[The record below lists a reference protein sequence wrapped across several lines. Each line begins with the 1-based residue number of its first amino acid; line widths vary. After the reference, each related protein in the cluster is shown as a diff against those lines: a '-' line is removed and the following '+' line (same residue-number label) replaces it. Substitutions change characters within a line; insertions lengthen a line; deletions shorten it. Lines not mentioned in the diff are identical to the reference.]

1 MTKKHV
7 KVAITGAAGQIG
19 YSLLFRIANGD
30 IFGKDTE
37 VTFQLLELE
46 TALRSLEGTIMELM
60 DCAFPLLKDVH
71 ISSDVNQIMKG
82 ANWAI
87 LVGSV
92 PRKAGMERSDLLQIN
107 GKVFTGQGKAI
118 NEHAANDI
126 RVFVVGN
133 PCNTNCLIA
142 MNNAP
147 DVPRDRFYAMT
158 TLDENRAKAQLAQK
172 AGVSVTEV
180 SNMVIWG
187 NHSPTMYPDF
197 YHAKIGNRSAFDV
210 IADEA
215 WLKTDFIERVQKR
228 GAEVIAARGA
238 SSAASA
244 AQGVIDG
251 IRYIHGPTEHSHTY
265 SLALCSKGEYGV
277 DDGLIFSYPCQ
288 TIENKVRVLSGWEHN
303 EFGEQKIQA
312 TLQELRQERD
322 IVKSMGLIIE

>member
-30 IFGKDTE
+30 IFGKDTQ
-37 VTFQLLELE
+37 VTFHLLELE
-46 TALRSLEGTIMELM
+46 TAIRSLEGTVMELM
-60 DCAFPLLKDVH
+60 DCAFPLLKDIQ
-71 ISSDVNQIMKG
+71 ISSDVNQTMKG
-82 ANWAI
+82 VNWAI

-107 GKVFTGQGKAI
+107 GKVFTGQGRAI
-118 NEHAANDI
+118 NDHAAQDV

-133 PCNTNCLIA
+133 PCNTNCMIA

-147 DVPRDRFYAMT
+147 DVPEDRFYAMT

-172 AGVSVTEV
+172 AGVEVASV
-180 SNMVIWG
+180 SDMIIWG

-197 YHAKIGNRSAFDV
+197 YHAKIDRKPAFEV
-210 IADEA
+210 ITDEA
-215 WLKTDFIERVQKR
+215 WLKTDFIERIQKR
-228 GAEVIAARGA
+228 GAEVIQARGA

-244 AQGVIDG
+244 AQGIIDG
-251 IRYIHGPTEHSHTY
+251 VRYVHAPVHQNHIY
-265 SLALCSKGEYGV
+265 SMALCSKGEYGV
-277 DDGLIFSYPCQ
+277 DDGLIFSFPCQ
-288 TIENKVRVLSGWEHN
+288 SIDGKSKVVLGWEHN

-322 IVKSMGLIIE
+322 IVKSMGLID